1 MLAEKIAASLILLQQ
16 GEPLALS
23 MNPSQ
28 GYWLGFSGGKDSV
41 VLLSLAKL
49 SGVKFHAEYHVVGN
63 DAPSTVYFI
72 RENFPEV
79 NFWHPW
85 EKFIPL
91 VRKKGLP
98 TMQRRFCCERTKEAG
113 GKGEVVLTGVRAE
126 ESRKRAAYSEVEIFS
141 RRKEHEGKDRSRDV
155 EWLKE
160 VEHQCL
166 KGQDRV
172 MVRPLL
178 NWTEDDIWEYTH
190 KYHLPVNP
198 NYATCGRV
206 GCMFCPFAPKDQIE
220 HYEQIYPGFHRAIM
234 DALHVYWQKSPEHFL
249 QTPEAYYDWWK
260 SKKTVNDF
268 LAMEHAVPLNET
280 KGSHSSEGATMEE
293 KVD

>member
-1 MLAEKIAASLILLQQ
+1 
-16 GEPLALS
+16 
-23 MNPSQ
+23 
-28 GYWLGFSGGKDSV
+28 
-41 VLLSLAKL
+41 
-49 SGVKFHAEYHVVGN
+49 VKFHAEYHVVGN

-79 NFWHPW
+79 HFWHPK
-85 EKFIPL
+85 EKFIPI

-126 ESRKRAAYSEVEIFS
+126 ESRKRAGYSEIEIFS

-172 MVRPLL
+172 LVRPLL
-178 NWTEDDIWEYTH
+178 NWTEDDIWEYTQ
-190 KYHLPVNP
+190 KYKWPVNP

-206 GCMFCPFAPKDQIE
+206 GCMFCPFAPKEQIE
-220 HYEQIYPGFHRAIM
+220 HYEQTYPGFARAIM
-234 DALHVYWQKSPEHFL
+234 DALYIYWDKYNTHLFPSPEV
-249 QTPEAYYDWWK
+249 YYRWWK
-260 SKKTVNDF
+260 SKKSAAIF
-268 LAMEHAVPLNET
+268 SKLELAVPLNEN
-280 KGSHSSEGATMEE
+280 KGSHGSKGATMVEQ
-293 KVD
+293 

>member
-1 MLAEKIAASLILLQQ
+1 MLAEKIAASIILLQQ

-23 MNPSQ
+23 MNPNQ

-79 NFWHPW
+79 HFWHPK

-98 TMQRRFCCERTKEAG
+98 TMQRRFCCERAKEAG

-126 ESRKRAAYSEVEIFS
+126 ESRKRAGYSEIEIFS
-141 RRKEHEGKDRSRDV
+141 RRKEHEGKDHSRGV

-178 NWTEDDIWEYTH
+178 NWTEDEIWEYTH
-190 KYHLPVNP
+190 LYHLPVNP
-198 NYATCGRV
+198 NYAFAGRV
-206 GCMFCPFAPKDQIE
+206 GCMFCPFAPKKQIE
-220 HYEQIYPGFHRAIM
+220 EYEKEYPDFARALM
-234 DALHVYWQKSPEHFL
+234 NALHIYWEKSNEHAMKSPE
-249 QTPEAYYDWWK
+249 AYFNWWK
-260 SKKTVNDF
+260 SKKSVAKF
-268 LAMEHAVPLNET
+268 LESEPAVPLDEG
-280 KGSHSSEGATMEE
+280 KGSHGSEGATMVEQ
-293 KVD
+293 

>member
-1 MLAEKIAASLILLQQ
+1 MLAEKIAASIILLQQ

-23 MNPSQ
+23 MNPGQ

-79 NFWHPW
+79 HFWHPK

-141 RRKEHEGKDRSRDV
+141 RRKEHEGKDRSRDA

-178 NWTEDDIWEYTH
+178 NWTEDDIWEYTQ

-206 GCMFCPFAPKDQIE
+206 GCMFCPFAPGAQIE
-220 HYEQIYPGFHRAIM
+220 QYEKAYPGFKRAIV
-234 DALHVYWQKSPEHFL
+234 DALHVFWKKSPCHIFP
-249 QTPEAYYDWWK
+249 TPEAYYDWWK
-260 SKKTVNDF
+260 SKKSVQDY
-268 LAMEHAVPLNET
+268 LMSEPADPLNEN
-280 KGSHSSEGATMEE
+280 KGSHGSEGATMEG
-293 KVD
+293 

>member
-1 MLAEKIAASLILLQQ
+1 MLAEKIAASIILLQQ

-23 MNPSQ
+23 MNPNQ

-49 SGVKFHAEYHVVGN
+49 SGVKFHAEYNVVGN

-72 RENFPEV
+72 REKFPEV
-79 NFWHPW
+79 HFWHPK

-141 RRKEHEGKDRSRDV
+141 RRKEHEGKDHSRDV

-178 NWTEDDIWEYTH
+178 NWTEDDIWEYIH
-190 KYHLPVNP
+190 RYRLPINP

-206 GCMFCPFAPKDQIE
+206 GCMFCPFAGRAQIE
-220 HYEQIYPGFHRAIM
+220 GYMKEYPGFFRAVM
-234 DALHVYWQKSPEHFL
+234 NALHEFWKKSPEHIFPS
-249 QTPEAYYDWWK
+249 PEKYYDWWL
-260 SKKTVNDF
+260 SKKSVAEF
-268 LAMEHAVPLNET
+268 LKAEPADPLDEG
-280 KGSHSSEGATMEE
+280 KGSHGSEGATMEDE
-293 KVD
+293 LC

>member
-1 MLAEKIAASLILLQQ
+1 MLAEKIAASIILLQQ

-23 MNPSQ
+23 MNPGQ

-79 NFWHPW
+79 HFWHPK

-126 ESRKRAAYSEVEIFS
+126 ESQKRAAYSEVEIFS
-141 RRKEHEGKDRSRDV
+141 RRKEHEGKDRSRDA

-178 NWTEDDIWEYTH
+178 NWTEDDIWEYTQ

-206 GCMFCPFAPKDQIE
+206 GCMFCPFAPGAQIE
-220 HYEQIYPGFHRAIM
+220 QYEKAYPGFKRAIV
-234 DALHVYWQKSPEHFL
+234 DALHVFWKKSPCHIFP
-249 QTPEAYYDWWK
+249 TPEAYYDWWK
-260 SKKTVNDF
+260 SKKSVQDY
-268 LAMEHAVPLNET
+268 LMSEPADPLNEN
-280 KGSHSSEGATMEE
+280 KGSHGSEGATMEG
-293 KVD
+293 

>member
-1 MLAEKIAASLILLQQ
+1 MLAEKIAASIILLQQ
-16 GEPLALS
+16 GEQLALS
-23 MNPSQ
+23 MNPDH

-49 SGVKFHAEYHVVGN
+49 SGVKFHAEFQVVGN

-79 NFWHPW
+79 HFWHPK

-91 VRKKGLP
+91 VRKKGMP
-98 TMQRRFCCERTKEAG
+98 TMLHRYCCERTKEAG

-126 ESRKRAAYSEVEIFS
+126 ESRKRAAYSEIAIFS
-141 RRKEHEGKDRSRDV
+141 RRKEHQGKNTSRNA
-155 EWLKE
+155 EWLME

-178 NWTEDDIWEYTH
+178 NWTEDDIWEYIN
-190 KYHLPVNP
+190 KYKLPINP
-198 NYATCGRV
+198 NYATVGRV
-206 GCMFCPFAPKDQIE
+206 GCMFCPFSSKKQIE
-220 HYEQIYPGFHRAIM
+220 YYEQTYPGFHQAIL
-234 DALHVYWQKSPEHFL
+234 DAVREYWKKYDEHAL
-249 QTPEAYYDWWK
+249 PSAEAYYDWWK
-260 SKKTVNDF
+260 SKKS
-268 LAMEHAVPLNET
+268 LADYLGVQRAVPLNGK
-280 KGSHSSEGATMEE
+280 KGSHGSEGATIE
-293 KVD
+293 KQ

>member
-1 MLAEKIAASLILLQQ
+1 MLAEKIAASIILLQQ

-23 MNPSQ
+23 MNPNQ

-72 RENFPEV
+72 REHFPEV
-79 NFWHPW
+79 HFWHPK

-113 GKGEVVLTGVRAE
+113 GKGEVVLVGVRAE

-141 RRKEHEGKDRSRDV
+141 RRKEHEGKDHSRDV

-178 NWTEDDIWEYTH
+178 NWTEDDIWEYTY

-198 NYATCGRV
+198 NYQRFGRV
-206 GCMFCPFAPKDQIE
+206 GCMFCPFASAAQIMAYSRE
-220 HYEQIYPGFHRAIM
+220 YPDFHRALM
-234 DALHVYWQKSPEHFL
+234 DALHVYWDKCDTHYLSSPEEYF
-249 QTPEAYYDWWK
+249 DWWLTKK
-260 SKKTVNDF
+260 SVADYMK
-268 LAMEHAVPLNET
+268 AHSAVPLNET
-280 KGSHSSEGATMEE
+280 KGSHGSEGATM
-293 KVD
+293 VVQ

>member
-1 MLAEKIAASLILLQQ
+1 MLAEKIAASIILLQQ
-16 GEPLALS
+16 GEQLAIS
-23 MNPSQ
+23 MNPNH

-49 SGVKFHAEYHVVGN
+49 AGVKFHAEYNVVGN
-63 DAPSTVYFI
+63 DAPSTIYFI

-79 NFWHPW
+79 HFWHPK

-126 ESRKRAAYSEVEIFS
+126 ESRKRAAYSEIEIFS
-141 RRKEHEGKDRSRDV
+141 RRKEHEGKDRARNV

-160 VEHQCL
+160 VEHQCI

-172 MVRPLL
+172 LVRPLL
-178 NWTEDDIWEYTH
+178 GWTENDIWEYTQ
-190 KYHLPVNP
+190 KYKLPVNP
-198 NYATCGRV
+198 NYASCGRV
-206 GCMFCPFAPKDQIE
+206 GCMFCPFAPKEQIE
-220 HYEQIYPGFHRAIM
+220 HYEQTYPGFARAVM
-234 DALHVYWQKSPEHFL
+234 DALHVYWDKYDTHLFPSPEV
-249 QTPEAYYDWWK
+249 YYQWWK
-260 SKKTVNDF
+260 SKKSAAIF
-268 LAMEHAVPLNET
+268 SKLEHAVPLNEN
-280 KGSHSSEGATMEE
+280 KGSHGSEGATMV
-293 KVD
+293 KQ

>member
-1 MLAEKIAASLILLQQ
+1 MLAEKIAASIILLQQ

-23 MNPSQ
+23 MNPSH

-79 NFWHPW
+79 HFWHPK

-178 NWTEDDIWEYTH
+178 NWTEGDIWEYTQ
-190 KYHLPVNP
+190 KYKLPVNP
-198 NYATCGRV
+198 NYRKFGRV
-206 GCMFCPFAPKDQIE
+206 GCMFCPFASREQIE
-220 HYEQIYPGFHRAIM
+220 EYMKEYPGFQRALM
-234 DALHVYWQKSPEHFL
+234 AALHEYWERSEQHYMSSPEEYFEWWLTKKSVAEFL
-249 QTPEAYYDWWK
+249 GAEP
-260 SKKTVNDF
+260 
-268 LAMEHAVPLNET
+268 AVPLDET
-280 KGSHSSEGATMEE
+280 KGSHGSEGATMVEH
-293 KVD
+293 

>member
-1 MLAEKIAASLILLQQ
+1 MLAEKIAASIILLQQ

-23 MNPSQ
+23 MNPGQ

-79 NFWHPW
+79 HFWHPK

-141 RRKEHEGKDRSRDV
+141 RRKEHEGKDRSRDA

-178 NWTEDDIWEYTH
+178 NWTEDDIWEYTQ

-206 GCMFCPFAPKDQIE
+206 SCMFCPFAPGAQIE
-220 HYEQIYPGFHRAIM
+220 QYEKAYPGFKRAIV
-234 DALHVYWQKSPEHFL
+234 DALHVFWKKSPCHIFP
-249 QTPEAYYDWWK
+249 TPEAYYDWWK
-260 SKKTVNDF
+260 SKKSVQDY
-268 LAMEHAVPLNET
+268 LMSEPADPLNEN
-280 KGSHSSEGATMEE
+280 KGSHGSEGATMEG
-293 KVD
+293 

>member
-1 MLAEKIAASLILLQQ
+1 MLAEKIAASIILLQQ

-49 SGVKFHAEYHVVGN
+49 SGVKFHAEYNVVGN

-72 RENFPEV
+72 RENFPDV
-79 NFWHPW
+79 HFWHPK

-126 ESRKRAAYSEVEIFS
+126 ESRKRAAYSEIEIFS
-141 RRKEHEGKDRSRDV
+141 RRKEHEGKNHSRNV

-178 NWTEDDIWEYTH
+178 NWTEVDIWEYIH
-190 KYHLPVNP
+190 RYKLPVNP

-206 GCMFCPFAPKDQIE
+206 GCMFCPFAPKEQIE
-220 HYEQIYPGFHRAIM
+220 QYEQEYPGFKRAIM
-234 DALHVYWQKSPEHFL
+234 DALHVYWQKNDRHLLPSPEV
-249 QTPEAYYDWWK
+249 YYRWWK
-260 SKKTVNDF
+260 SKKS
-268 LAMEHAVPLNET
+268 LALFSDMEHAVPLDET
-280 KGSHSSEGATMEE
+280 KKSHSSEGAT
-293 KVD
+293 KV

>member
-1 MLAEKIAASLILLQQ
+1 MLAEKIAASIILLQQ

-79 NFWHPW
+79 HFWHPK

-98 TMQRRFCCERTKEAG
+98 TRKLRFCCERTKEAG

-126 ESRKRAAYSEVEIFS
+126 ESSKRAAYSEIEIFS
-141 RRKEHEGKDRSRDV
+141 RRKEHEGKEHSRDV
-155 EWLKE
+155 EWLQE

-172 MVRPLL
+172 LVRPLL
-178 NWTEDDIWEYTH
+178 NWTEGDIWEYIQ
-190 KYHLPVNP
+190 KFKLPVNP
-198 NYATCGRV
+198 NYRDFGRV
-206 GCMFCPFAPKDQIE
+206 GCMFCPFAPINQIE
-220 HYEQIYPGFHRAIM
+220 KYERKYPNFKRAIM
-234 DALHVYWQKSPEHFL
+234 NAVRVCWEKQNNPIFPS
-249 QTPEAYYDWWK
+249 PEAYYEWWK
-260 SKKTVNDF
+260 SKQSVVDYLKTIP
-268 LAMEHAVPLNET
+268 AVPLNEN
-280 KGSHSSEGATMEE
+280 KGSHGSEGATMNE
-293 KVD
+293 

>member
-1 MLAEKIAASLILLQQ
+1 MLAEKIATSIILLQQ
-16 GEPLALS
+16 GEQLALS
-23 MNPSQ
+23 MNPNH

-63 DAPSTVYFI
+63 DAPSTIYFI

-79 NFWHPW
+79 HFWHPK

-98 TMQRRFCCERTKEAG
+98 TMQRRFCCARTKEAG

-126 ESRKRAAYSEVEIFS
+126 ESRKRAAYSEIEIFS
-141 RRKEHEGKDRSRDV
+141 RRKEHEGKDPSRDV

-172 MVRPLL
+172 LVRPLL
-178 NWTEDDIWEYTH
+178 NWTEDDIWEYTQ
-190 KYHLPVNP
+190 KYKLPVNP
-198 NYATCGRV
+198 NYKDFGRV
-206 GCMFCPFAPKDQIE
+206 GCMFCPFAPVNQIKT
-220 HYEQIYPGFHRAIM
+220 YEREYPGFHRALM
-234 DALHVYWQKSPEHFL
+234 NALYKYWDKSETHML
-249 QTPEAYYDWWK
+249 GTPEEYYSWWL
-260 SKKTVNDF
+260 SKKSVAEF
-268 LAMEHAVPLNET
+268 LKYEPAVPLHEN
-280 KGSHSSEGATMEE
+280 KGSHGSEGATIVEQ
-293 KVD
+293 

>member
-1 MLAEKIAASLILLQQ
+1 MLAEKIAASIILLQQ
-16 GEPLALS
+16 GEQLALS
-23 MNPSQ
+23 MNPNQ

-49 SGVKFHAEYHVVGN
+49 SGVKFHAEYSVVGN

-79 NFWHPW
+79 HFWHPK

-91 VRKKGLP
+91 IRKKGMP

-141 RRKEHEGKDRSRDV
+141 RRKEHEGKDHARDV

-178 NWTEDDIWEYTH
+178 NWTEDDIWEYTQ

-206 GCMFCPFAPKDQIE
+206 GCMFCPFAPGAQIE
-220 HYEQIYPGFHRAIM
+220 QYEKAYPGFKRAIV
-234 DALHVYWQKSPEHFL
+234 DALHVFWKKSPCHIFP
-249 QTPEAYYDWWK
+249 TPEAYYDWWK
-260 SKKTVNDF
+260 SKKSVQDY
-268 LAMEHAVPLNET
+268 LMSEPADPLNEN
-280 KGSHSSEGATMEE
+280 KGSHGSEGATMEG
-293 KVD
+293 

>member
-1 MLAEKIAASLILLQQ
+1 MLAEKIAASIILLQQ
-16 GEPLALS
+16 GEHLALS

-79 NFWHPW
+79 HFWHPK

-126 ESRKRAAYSEVEIFS
+126 ESRKRASYSEIEIFS
-141 RRKEHEGKDRSRDV
+141 RRKEHEGKDHSRGV

-172 MVRPLL
+172 LVRPLL
-178 NWTEDDIWEYTH
+178 NWTEDEIWEYTQ
-190 KYHLPVNP
+190 KYKLPVNP
-198 NYATCGRV
+198 NYRDFGRV
-206 GCMFCPFAPKDQIE
+206 GCMFCPFAPVSQVKK
-220 HYEQIYPGFHRAIM
+220 YERKYPGFHRALM
-234 DALHVYWQKSPEHFL
+234 NALHVYWDKYDTHIFPSPEI
-249 QTPEAYYDWWK
+249 YYQWWK
-260 SKKTVNDF
+260 SKKSIADY
-268 LAMEHAVPLNET
+268 LKDEHAVPLKER
-280 KGSHSSEGATMEE
+280 KGSHGSEGATMVE
-293 KVD
+293 